1 MVPEI
6 NLLPQIERRKSSK
19 LLLIISVILISLLL
33 LFLCF
38 QFFTL
43 NKEIKN
49 LTSEEIQLVEERNL
63 LSAEV
68 STLESGDQGSHSS
81 SVAFVESVSYP
92 VSPLID
98 EIYSLVEVNS
108 YLRTYLFDET
118 GILLTADFETM
129 NDISTFIERLLNS
142 NYFSDVKVETLSS
155 FAPVGDQD
163 TEVENEVN
171 FDVQWRYTATIQL
184 MINKTYLSE
193 GVPVNE

>member
-1 MVPEI
+1 VVPEI

-49 LTSEEIQLVEERNL
+49 LKSEEIQLVEERNL

-108 YLRTYLFDET
+108 YLRSYLFDET

-155 FAPVGDQD
+155 FEPVGDQD

-184 MINKTYLSE
+184 MINENYLSE
-193 GVPVNE
+193 EVPVNE

>member
-49 LTSEEIQLVEERNL
+49 LKSEEIQLVEERNL

-108 YLRTYLFDET
+108 YLRSYLFDET

-155 FAPVGDQD
+155 FEPVGDQD

-184 MINKTYLSE
+184 MINENYLSE
-193 GVPVNE
+193 EVPVNE